1 MALFLFILEL
11 KLIKGSKTN
20 REEIFRSWFITRNDH
35 NIMRVSKDSAQLSN
49 FGRRVQ
55 IISLGLYNFFI
66 YTALY

>member
-11 KLIKGSKTN
+11 KLIKGSKN
-20 REEIFRSWFITRNDH
+20 PEEIFGSWSITPNDH
-35 NIMRVSKDSAQLSN
+35 NIMRVPKDSAQLSN
-49 FGRRVQ
+49 FRRRVQ